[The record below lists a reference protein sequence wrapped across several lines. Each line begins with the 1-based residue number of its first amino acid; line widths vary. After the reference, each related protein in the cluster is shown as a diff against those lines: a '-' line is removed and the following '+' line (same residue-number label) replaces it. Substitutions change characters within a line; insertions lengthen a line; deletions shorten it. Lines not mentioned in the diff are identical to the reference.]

1 MTNGAAGAAVIAAIA
16 NASKAIG
23 TVIVV
28 EPEEFLNILERT
40 ENPLV
45 VCSPASLLSKYKYL
59 TSYKGLAF
67 FTKSKEA
74 LMVPSSAEVITARKI
89 EVPF

>member
-1 MTNGAAGAAVIAAIA
+1 MTNGATGAAVIAAIA

-45 VCSPASLLSKYKYL
+45 VCSPAGLLSKYKYL